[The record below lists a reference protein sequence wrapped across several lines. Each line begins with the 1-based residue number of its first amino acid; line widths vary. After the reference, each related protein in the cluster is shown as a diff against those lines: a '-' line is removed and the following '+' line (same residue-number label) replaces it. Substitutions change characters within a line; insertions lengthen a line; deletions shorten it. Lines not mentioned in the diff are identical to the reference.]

1 MNDERSPHIDAADS
15 AARPRPHGELGSPEV
30 PEPGL
35 VWEGDEPAPGAQP
48 TQPPTPRPV
57 RVAALFSFLLPVL
70 ALNITIPMGH
80 QSFYD
85 VEPFDGEA
93 PLAFFFGP
101 VGGVFT
107 LLLQAFIMFAPPV
120 LMLCGALLGASA
132 LARGHSKLLP
142 LLGIVIASAYLL
154 GVAEWPQ
161 LLVGFIG

>member
-1 MNDERSPHIDAADS
+1 MNDETSSHIDTSNGATRPQPHEERRS
-15 AARPRPHGELGSPEV
+15 AEV

-48 TQPPTPRPV
+48 ARQPTPRPV

-70 ALNITIPMGH
+70 ALNITLPMGY

-120 LMLCGALLGASA
+120 LMLCGALMGASA

>member
-1 MNDERSPHIDAADS
+1 MNDETSAHIDASNGAT
-15 AARPRPHGELGSPEV
+15 RPRPPEESNSAEV

-35 VWEGDEPAPGAQP
+35 IWEGDEPAPGAQP
-48 TQPPTPRPV
+48 ARQPTPRPV

-70 ALNITIPMGH
+70 ALNITLPMGY

-120 LMLCGALLGASA
+120 LMLCGALMGASA